1 VIRHL
6 LHMYKH
12 VVVHAYASLSGGI
25 GFSLSPNRKES
36 SMGYLSRLDAVN
48 MMMLSAGESLVADLQ
63 EASGIDTGIAEFLLD
78 QHSLEHQ
85 LRGIAE
91 NKFIKKIEPDDN
103 GHILLGYPNNDYQ
116 GIIEASLAS
125 THYNADSIQIR
136 ARVTET
142 NPPRLYN
149 MTDETDVWST
159 SEEYYVSITALL
171 KWEQLDT
178 TTQRAILAS
187 AMRKYQML
195 TQGDRVADSLL
206 AESEAM
212 NRIKARANNIT
223 DRRRNILS
231 GSEAIQRWPYIN
243 YDMGRYWNGGR

>member
-1 VIRHL
+1 
-6 LHMYKH
+6 
-12 VVVHAYASLSGGI
+12 
-25 GFSLSPNRKES
+25 
-36 SMGYLSRLDAVN
+36 MGYLSKLDAVN

-91 NKFIKKIEPDDN
+91 NKFTKKVQPDDD
-103 GHILLGYPNNDYQ
+103 GHILLGYPNNDYL
-116 GIIEASLAS
+116 GILEASLAS
-125 THYNADSIQIR
+125 NHYNTDMILIK

-149 MTDETDVWST
+149 MTDETDVWSDT
-159 SEEYYVSITALL
+159 EEYYVTITALL

-178 TTQRAILAS
+178 TTQRAILSS
-187 AMRKYQML
+187 AMRRYQMM
-195 TQGDRVADSLL
+195 TQGDRATDALL
-206 AESEAM
+206 VESEIM
-212 NRIKARANNIT
+212 DRIKARANNIA

-231 GSEAIQRWPYIN
+231 DKGAVMRYPYIN
-243 YDMGRYWNGGR
+243 YKSGRYWNGGI

>member
-1 VIRHL
+1 
-6 LHMYKH
+6 
-12 VVVHAYASLSGGI
+12 
-25 GFSLSPNRKES
+25 
-36 SMGYLSRLDAVN
+36 MGYLSKLDAVN

-91 NKFIKKIEPDDN
+91 NKFTKKVQPDDA
-103 GHILLGYPNNDYQ
+103 GHILLGYPNNDYL
-116 GIIEASLAS
+116 GILEASLAS
-125 THYNADSIQIR
+125 NHYNTDMILIK

-149 MTDETDVWST
+149 MTDETDVWSDT
-159 SEEYYVSITALL
+159 EEYYVTITALL

-178 TTQRAILAS
+178 TTQRAILSS
-187 AMRKYQML
+187 AMRRYQMM
-195 TQGDRVADSLL
+195 TQGDRATDALL
-206 AESEAM
+206 VESEIM
-212 NRIKARANNIT
+212 DRIKARANNIA

-231 GSEAIQRWPYIN
+231 DKGAVMRYPYIN
-243 YDMGRYWNGGR
+243 YKSGRYWNGGI